1 MIIDCFI
8 LFPFKGVPKSKR
20 GEIWRF
26 LAKQHKLQSPPGDQP
41 WNEKSYEEIKE
52 GLSTHQHSIFIDLG
66 KYSRFFLPYTQFKS
80 GSVDAVVIVV
90 VVVFVDDDDDDAT
103 TCRWLRR
110 KYA

>member
-26 LAKQHKLQSPPGDQP
+26 LAKQHKLQSPPGDQS
-41 WNEKSYEEIKE
+41 WNEKSYDEIKE

-66 KYSRFFLPYTQFKS
+66 KCSRYFCVQDIFAL
-80 GSVDAVVIVV
+80 SVQDIFA
-90 VVVFVDDDDDDAT
+90 
-103 TCRWLRR
+103 LYP
-110 KYA
+110 K

>member
-1 MIIDCFI
+1 MIIDWFI

-52 GLSTHQHSIFIDLG
+52 GTSTHQHSIFIDLG
-66 KYSRFFLPYTQFKS
+66 KYSRFFLRYTQNTS
-80 GSVDAVVIVV
+80 QSVMMLLLSLSSSLPLLVLMIMMMMM
-90 VVVFVDDDDDDAT
+90 T
-103 TCRWLRR
+103 
-110 KYA
+110 

>member
-26 LAKQHKLQSPPGDQP
+26 LAKQHKFQSPPGDRP

-66 KYSRFFLPYTQFKS
+66 KCSIFLLRYTQNKS
-80 GSVDAVVIVV
+80 KSVMLLLQFNSIQFFIHTMQDIYKSVHS
-90 VVVFVDDDDDDAT
+90 
-103 TCRWLRR
+103 R
-110 KYA
+110 KIK

>member
-1 MIIDCFI
+1 MIIYCFI

-26 LAKQHKLQSPPGDQP
+26 LAKQHKFQSPPGDQP

-66 KYSRFFLPYTQFKS
+66 KCSRFLLRYTQKNS
-80 GSVDAVVIVV
+80 EYVMLLLLSTSSSLSLLLMVMMMMVMM
-90 VVVFVDDDDDDAT
+90 T
-103 TCRWLRR
+103 
-110 KYA
+110 

>member
-26 LAKQHKLQSPPGDQP
+26 LAKQHKFQSAPGDQP

-66 KYSRFFLPYTQFKS
+66 KCSIFLLRYTQNKS
-80 GSVDAVVIVV
+80 KSVMLLLQFNSIQFNSLFTLYKIFTKVYIVG
-90 VVVFVDDDDDDAT
+90 
-103 TCRWLRR
+103 
-110 KYA
+110 K